1 MTRLL
6 FILFSVLV
14 VCACA
19 AVDDPIAT
27 TVSAT
32 PTPIPTATPID
43 SQHTQTADE
52 SQTAIPSTSTAAP
65 TEFHS
70 VEAPKVEQSEVP
82 IVLSNKNE
90 RVCTREKRTG
100 SNRAMRVCRTRA
112 EMERLEEESKDT
124 FRALHRSQTGEK

>member
-1 MTRLL
+1 MTR
-6 FILFSVLV
+6 ILFTLFGVLF

-32 PTPIPTATPID
+32 PAPMPTATPTPTPTPID

-52 SQTAIPSTSTAAP
+52 SQTATA
-65 TEFHS
+65 TELHS
-70 VEAPKVEQSEVP
+70 IEPPQVEQSEAP
-82 IVLSNKNE
+82 IVMSNKNE

-124 FRALHRSQTGEK
+124 FRALHRSQTGEE

>member
-1 MTRLL
+1 MTRIL
-6 FILFSVLV
+6 FILFGVLF

-32 PTPIPTATPID
+32 PTPIPTTTPTPID

-52 SQTAIPSTSTAAP
+52 SQTAKA
-65 TEFHS
+65 TELYS
-70 VEAPKVEQSEVP
+70 IEPPQVEQSEAP
-82 IVLSNKNE
+82 IVMSNKNE

-124 FRALHRSQTGEK
+124 FRALHRSQTGEE